1 MVSNNVLP
9 IPRAFLNGALSGSR
23 SRPKYSNKRVTR
35 LDSDIELGQQRLL
48 NRNPRNLEQL
58 SFENKPTGFWLDRA
72 PNSNWNKLVF
82 EKKGRYLNAC
92 LQHWSGRK
100 LVEAS
105 TKEPQLQKYF
115 VNPNTTQ
122 AATILAQ
129 VIARRCLQS
138 GYLYAGCPNDLADDE
153 VGQKTRQFFEVVKSN
168 GIVLEEPPEIVP
180 RDVTDM

>member
-1 MVSNNVLP
+1 MSTNSAVS
-9 IPRAFLNGALSGSR
+9 IPRALLSR
-23 SRPKYSNKRVTR
+23 AAVRQKFSNKRVTR
-35 LDSDIELGQQRLL
+35 LESDIDLGGRLI

-58 SFENKPTGFWLDRA
+58 SFDIKPTGFWLDNA
-72 PNSNWNKLVF
+72 PSAHWNRLVF

-92 LQHWSGRK
+92 LQHWSGRR

-115 VNPNTTQ
+115 VNPNTSQ

-138 GYLYAGCPNDLADDE
+138 GYFYAGCSENIDDDE
-153 VGQKTRQFFEVVKSN
+153 IGQKTRQFFDVVKAN
-168 GIVLEEPPEIVP
+168 GITLEEPPEILP
-180 RDVTDM
+180 RDVADM